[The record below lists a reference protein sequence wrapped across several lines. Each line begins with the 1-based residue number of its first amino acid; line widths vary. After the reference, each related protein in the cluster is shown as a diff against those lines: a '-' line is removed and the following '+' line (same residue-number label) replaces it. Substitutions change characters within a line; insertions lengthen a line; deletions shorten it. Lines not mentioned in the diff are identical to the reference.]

1 MFSQL
6 TALNRDRHA
15 ATKVRPI
22 TGFAHAARLHV
33 AGLVAQEFPRAAAL
47 YPLVF
52 LQDPNSGRFRP
63 VALLGLEEGQNLF
76 VDEAGRWKASYVP
89 ATIRQYPFTL
99 ALKEGTPADFV
110 VCVDESSA
118 CLGQD
123 DGEPLFGG
131 EGQPTPVLEGVVKY
145 LTELQQMDAQTQN
158 FCQFL
163 ADHQLL
169 VKLNMQLQAGQ
180 DVKNIQGAFAI
191 DQSRFDALPS
201 DLFQQMR
208 ERGYL
213 PAVYAHLMSLLQIE
227 RLMQLAKDSATA
239 RETPQASTQ
248 TPPANAPKTADKAP
262 RKGRRGR

>member
-1 MFSQL
+1 MFTQL

-52 LQDPNSGRFRP
+52 LQDPNTARFRP

-76 VDEAGRWKASYVP
+76 VDETGRWKASYVP

-99 ALKEGTPADFV
+99 ALKEGTQADFV
-110 VCVDESSA
+110 VCLDESSTN
-118 CLGQD
+118 LGQD
-123 DGEPLFGG
+123 DGQPLFGE
-131 EGQPTPVLEGVVKY
+131 EGQPTSVLQGVVKY
-145 LTELQQMDAQTQN
+145 LTELQQMDVQTQG

-163 ADHQLL
+163 ADHNLL

-180 DVKNIQGAFAI
+180 TVKNIQGAFAI
-191 DQSRFDALPS
+191 DQARFEALPN

-227 RLMQLAKDSATA
+227 RLMQLAQDSATDQK
-239 RETPQASTQ
+239 TPQEPEQAPT
-248 TPPANAPKTADKAP
+248 AAAPKAAEKSP